1 MAINVIS
8 NPETVING
16 NTNTKSRW
24 LSVFRPINFT
34 FEVYLSTF
42 TNITFNDATHAFIN
56 QTGIGAKFADQ
67 TPPFQLQIKGS
78 DFPDGEYTVPVGGVT
93 PNYIRIEHSHGY
105 VSGDYPFTGGKVYV
119 QRENYYLKI
128 KVKVAVVE
136 VGVLRVKQ
144 AAFDDNISADVSGY
158 LRGAL
163 PLLDTYNYTT
173 LNVGDTN
180 LSNYFQIEVSEN
192 WNGSEGSYD
201 TSFTDKFYFTWAVNQ
216 LGSIYDGN
224 LGVFVPFT
232 NYAGN
237 ETRAK
242 FLSDFDSPT
251 YFVGYP
257 FSLDF
262 IFNDDLDTATYAI
275 LKKEQ
280 KFNINR
286 VSQSTSTNQLAKTSS
301 EKGKINRMKLTES
314 YTGIRTIDVW
324 LEKASIG

>member
-1 MAINVIS
+1 MAIKVIS
-8 NPETVING
+8 SPEVIING
-16 NTNTKSRW
+16 NSNTVSKWS
-24 LSVFRPINFT
+24 SVFRPINFT

-56 QTGIGAKFADQ
+56 KTGIGAKFADQ

-78 DFPDGEYTVPVGGVT
+78 DFPDGEYTVPVGGVMT
-93 PNYIRIEHSHGY
+93 NSIRIEHSHGY

-128 KVKVAVVE
+128 KVKVAGVE

-158 LRGAL
+158 LRGSL
-163 PLLDTYNYTT
+163 PLLDSYNYTT

-224 LGVFVPFT
+224 LGEFVPFT

-262 IFNDDLDTATYAI
+262 IFNDDLNTAIYGI
-275 LKKEQ
+275 FKKEQ

-286 VSQSTSTNQLAKTSS
+286 VSQSTSDNRLADTSS

-314 YTGIRTIDVW
+314 YTGISTIDVW
-324 LEKASIG
+324 LEKIPIA